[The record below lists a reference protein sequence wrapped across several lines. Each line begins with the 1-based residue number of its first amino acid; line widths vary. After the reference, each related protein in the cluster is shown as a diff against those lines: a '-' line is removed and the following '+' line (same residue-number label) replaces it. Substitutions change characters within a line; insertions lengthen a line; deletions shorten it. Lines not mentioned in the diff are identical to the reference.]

1 MNHKRRCLTSKDSIT
16 YLKERQLE
24 AHADNPVAPGVSP
37 FDAKPI
43 KYLAD
48 SAVSVSNDTNSV
60 LVGTPLLTFEL
71 QVPCY

>member
-1 MNHKRRCLTSKDSIT
+1 MNHKRRCFTSKDPIT

-24 AHADNPVAPGVSP
+24 AHADNLVAPGVSP

-48 SAVSVSNDTNSV
+48 FAVSVSNDTNSV
-60 LVGTPLLTFEL
+60 LEGTPLLTQKL
-71 QVPCY
+71 RVPRY